1 MAAAAGAYSWEFNS
15 QSPHPVIIGEDFQ
28 FDFRQHQTLGTV
40 GAFLKYGQ
48 RVVNE
53 SPTREYLARAIK
65 HARGEI
71 DIATLCPHDEKS
83 IEQLSLN
90 EGPESVNIFE
100 LPDFQGMFRRTHR
113 EDVCTEKT
121 GDDLC
126 AVHPYFDQR
135 DEHLL
140 WLFIADTP
148 QYPPTI
154 FPSGLVHVP
163 NLFSILALNGKFWA
177 TENEAKKGLEIN
189 DKKPTLLKNLQWT
202 DSFQSI
208 ELVAASPDDQVFG
221 YKDIYRRCIEIFYEP
236 QAFQGWFDSK
246 PRSKRPEFRQGVIAQ
261 LQQIDKWLQMKD
273 HQSPD
278 GGQEIRCSI
287 MNLYRMANALLR
299 AQNIITDW
307 SVGASI
313 PGDTLDDIYLETV
326 VSRHSILLL
335 ALREL
340 VSECLPGEDKDDEE
354 TLENFMRHHEILQA
368 LMGYEPGLFTS
379 LLSFDSIVSLL
390 ESLDKLLKSLEN
402 AKKENKLVRSNSEII
417 KDVVIWRC
425 SLIYLLFWTAPDN
438 SRLLSSGLWEH
449 VIPII

>member
-1 MAAAAGAYSWEFNS
+1 MS
-15 QSPHPVIIGEDFQ
+15 H
-28 FDFRQHQTLGTV
+28 RQG
-40 GAFLKYGQ
+40 GAF
-48 RVVNE
+48 
-53 SPTREYLARAIK
+53 RAIK

-208 ELVAASPDDQVFG
+208 ELVAASPDSRFSDTRTSTGDV
-221 YKDIYRRCIEIFYEP
+221 
-236 QAFQGWFDSK
+236 SK
-246 PRSKRPEFRQGVIAQ
+246 YSTNHRPSKAGSTQNRDPRGR
-261 LQQIDKWLQMKD
+261 
-273 HQSPD
+273 
-278 GGQEIRCSI
+278 
-287 MNLYRMANALLR
+287 
-299 AQNIITDW
+299 
-307 SVGASI
+307 
-313 PGDTLDDIYLETV
+313 
-326 VSRHSILLL
+326 
-335 ALREL
+335 
-340 VSECLPGEDKDDEE
+340 
-354 TLENFMRHHEILQA
+354 
-368 LMGYEPGLFTS
+368 
-379 LLSFDSIVSLL
+379 SF
-390 ESLDKLLKSLEN
+390 
-402 AKKENKLVRSNSEII
+402 AKV
-417 KDVVIWRC
+417 
-425 SLIYLLFWTAPDN
+425 
-438 SRLLSSGLWEH
+438 
-449 VIPII
+449 